1 MQSQNERER
10 LGTKDINGAS
20 LQTVSKDRNEQEIEC
35 IMYVRKE
42 HKIYSL
48 KTLLGKRNIV
58 KYLWMQ
64 IPFLIN

>member
-1 MQSQNERER
+1 MQSQNERET
-10 LGTKDINGAS
+10 GDKGYYDAS